1 MSDLVHYK
9 ETDMEY
15 THVPNI
21 NLLARLIGTRA
32 AKRLYRG
39 ILDHLFRPEG
49 EPSRHHETLAVA
61 RELVSRWLA
70 EELKRGDALASPE
83 TVREYLRLLFAGEQR
98 EIFVA
103 LFLDTQHR
111 LIAAE
116 KMFFGTLAQTSVYP
130 REVVKQ
136 SLQFNAGAVI
146 FAHNHPSGVCEPSR
160 ADALL
165 TQSLKQALSL
175 VDVRV
180 LDHFVVAGPRTVSFA
195 ERGLL

>member
-1 MSDLVHYK
+1 MTRRHARNASSRVVCEIVSCITMTVGSCSLK

-39 ILDHLFRPEG
+39 MLDHLFRPEG

-83 TVREYLRLLFAGEQR
+83 TVREYLCLLFAGEER
-98 EIFVA
+98 EVFVA

-111 LIAAE
+111 LI
-116 KMFFGTLAQTSVYP
+116 
-130 REVVKQ
+130 
-136 SLQFNAGAVI
+136 
-146 FAHNHPSGVCEPSR
+146 
-160 ADALL
+160 
-165 TQSLKQALSL
+165 
-175 VDVRV
+175 
-180 LDHFVVAGPRTVSFA
+180 
-195 ERGLL
+195 